1 MPAWV
6 RVPGRR
12 VLLGAVAALAIIGPA
27 QARTHKR
34 SFPSTAVAGTERYA
48 VYLPPGYATS
58 GRRYPVIY
66 ALHGLPSGH
75 RGYRQLPIAS
85 WGAIAAAAGHPVIV
99 VAPQG
104 ARDDD
109 TDPEWHDWGSGR
121 NWESAVADDLV
132 HEIDSTYRTV
142 ANRRGRAII
151 GLSAGGYGAAL
162 IGLRHLDEFS
172 IIQAWSGYFHPTNPS
187 GTAPLSVGSAQ
198 QNAAA
203 SAHTYVPRLHAE
215 FERSKPIYFSFYVG
229 DRDRHFRAENEQ
241 LDRELTAAGVWH
253 RFALYAGGHSYALWN
268 RHAQVW
274 IRRAARQLAQH

>member
-1 MPAWV
+1 MPAWG
-6 RVPGRR
+6 RVPRRR
-12 VLLGAVAALAIIGPA
+12 VLLGAVAALAIVVPA
-27 QARTHKR
+27 HAGTYKR

-75 RGYRQLPIAS
+75 RGYRHLPIAR
-85 WGAIAAAAGHPVIV
+85 WGRIAAAAGHPVIV

-121 NWESAVADDLV
+121 DWESAVAVDLV
-132 HEIDSTYRTV
+132 REIDNTYRTV
-142 ANRRGRAII
+142 AARRGRAII

-172 IIQAWSGYFHPTNPS
+172 VIQSWSGYFHPTNPS

-203 SAHTYVPRLHAE
+203 SAHSYVPQLHAE
-215 FERSKPIYFSFYVG
+215 FEQFKPVSFSFYVG
-229 DRDRHFRAENEQ
+229 YRDWRFKPENEQ
-241 LDRELTAAGVWH
+241 FDQELSAAGVWH
-253 RFALYAGGHSYALWN
+253 RFAVYAGGHSYALWN

-274 IRRAARQLAQH
+274 IRRAADQLAQG